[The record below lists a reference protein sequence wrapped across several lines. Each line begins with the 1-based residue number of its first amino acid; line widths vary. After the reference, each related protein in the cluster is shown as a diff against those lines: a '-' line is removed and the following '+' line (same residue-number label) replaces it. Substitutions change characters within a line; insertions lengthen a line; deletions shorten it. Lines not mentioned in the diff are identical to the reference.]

1 MLGSAQL
8 AGSSPLPFDPDMVTP
23 GVIGF
28 LATVAVAV
36 VVMLLMWDFNRRV
49 RRINDRAEIKERIAL
64 EVAEREAAERA
75 AAAGQPEAVAGELA
89 ASEPT
94 AVPDATDEGSRP
106 GGPEQE
112 RRADA

>member
-75 AAAGQPEAVAGELA
+75 AAGQPEAVAGEVA
-89 ASEPT
+89 A
-94 AVPDATDEGSRP
+94 PDPAPDEQRDAAQP
-106 GGPEQE
+106 RGPEQE